1 MKRLHEWGGAPP
13 RRSQKLR
20 KTVRRMKNCG
30 CTDWAILHE
39 IRFTSGTIPRTE
51 AEQTI
56 SELGISCS
64 LAMQKAETAAESRC
78 LPEVVYR
85 Y

>member
-1 MKRLHEWGGAPP
+1 MKILHECGGTPS

-39 IRFTSGTIPRTE
+39 IRTSDCSN
-51 AEQTI
+51 AEQDRLLK
-56 SELGISCS
+56 EMHL
-64 LAMQKAETAAESRC
+64 
-78 LPEVVYR
+78 EVHVL
-85 Y
+85 

>member
-1 MKRLHEWGGAPP
+1 MKRLHEWGRTPS

-39 IRFTSGTIPRTE
+39 IRTSDCSK
-51 AEQTI
+51 AEQDRLLK
-56 SELGISCS
+56 E
-64 LAMQKAETAAESRC
+64 MHM
-78 LPEVVYR
+78 EVHVL
-85 Y
+85 